1 MTASNQKTVTLTAST
16 VATITFATRYNYLVI
31 ENLEQTTVSDTMI
44 IYGAEGGVVPTI
56 AGDDC
61 FAVDPG
67 QSIAISN
74 IGPFWWQGGI
84 SSAEKGIVANPGTTI
99 KLISAGTPTVSVIGA
114 S

>member
-56 AGDDC
+56 AGDDLVLRRR
-61 FAVDPG
+61 ASSLIPER
-67 QSIAISN
+67 QSS
-74 IGPFWWQGGI
+74 
-84 SSAEKGIVANPGTTI
+84 
-99 KLISAGTPTVSVIGA
+99 
-114 S
+114 

>member
-1 MTASNQKTVTLTAST
+1 MTASNQKTVTLTANAVTT
-16 VATITFATRYNYLVI
+16 VTFAARYNYMVI
-31 ENLEQTTVSDTMI
+31 ENLEQTTVNDTMI
-44 IYGAEGGVVPTI
+44 VYGAEGAATPTV

-67 QSIAISN
+67 TSIVLSN
-74 IGPFWWQGGI
+74 IGPFWWQPGY

-99 KLISAGTPTVSVIGA
+99 KLISAGTPTVSVIGG